1 MGSKESL
8 MTLTLADVRNA
19 QPEEMWA
26 ACRDGRWDRPTSGAC
41 HGYVQA
47 NLVILPYAD
56 AFDFLRFCQRNPKPC
71 PLLEVTDPG
80 DPEPKI
86 VAPGA
91 DLRTDLGRY
100 RVYRHGELVEER
112 HDITNLWAGDSVAF
126 LLGCS
131 FSFEHAL
138 LDAGVPVRHIDQGI
152 NGPVYVS
159 NRQCVPAGR
168 FAGRL
173 VVSMRPIPPA
183 LVPLAVTIT
192 AAHPEVHGA
201 PVHVGTPSDL
211 GVADL
216 DTPDWGD
223 RVKFEAGDVPVFWAC
238 GVTPQQVA
246 LESKPELMIT
256 HATGHMFVTKT
267 SLP

>member
-1 MGSKESL
+1 
-8 MTLTLADVRNA
+8 MTLTLEDVRNA

-47 NLVILPYAD
+47 NLVILPYVD

-86 VAPGA
+86 FAPGA

-138 LDAGVPVRHIDQGI
+138 LDAGVPVRHIEQGI

-173 VVSMRPIPPA
+173 VVSMRPIPAA

-211 GVADL
+211 GVTDL
-216 DTPDWGD
+216 DAPDWGD
-223 RVKFEAGDVPVFWAC
+223 RVKFEPGDVPVFWAC

-246 LESKPELMIT
+246 LESRPELMIT
-256 HATGHMFVTKT
+256 HATGHMFVTKA